1 MLIVIQGMFR
11 WLTRHAILLVVV
23 IAMLAAAPYI
33 REEFRQFKAIIG
45 ELAILGNGRHEL
57 EEHFRSIE
65 REASK
70 RIATLK
76 EISLNRLRSR
86 VDAIENQIQQKKALR
101 QH

>member
-45 ELAILGNGRHEL
+45 ELAILGNGKHGIVDLPDGAAFVCQPRSLAGVIQDRGNPVRITRHWRL
-57 EEHFRSIE
+57 GMST
-65 REASK
+65 K
-70 RIATLK
+70 RCQT
-76 EISLNRLRSR
+76 
-86 VDAIENQIQQKKALR
+86 
-101 QH
+101 